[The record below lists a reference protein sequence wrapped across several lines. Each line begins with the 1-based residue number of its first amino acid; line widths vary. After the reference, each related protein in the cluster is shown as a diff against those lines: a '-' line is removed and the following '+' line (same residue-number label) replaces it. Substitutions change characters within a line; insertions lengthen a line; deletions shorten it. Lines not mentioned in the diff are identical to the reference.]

1 MNIQV
6 TSRKFRAKDTLKD
19 FVVSE
24 LKSLERFSDE
34 IMEANIILSFIHQNN
49 SIKNVDITLKLPG
62 NSLHVSESG
71 EDFHK
76 SISIGVNKLSRQL
89 KKFKTK
95 RLAKKR

>member
-19 FVVSE
+19 FITTE

-34 IMEANIILSFIHQNN
+34 IMEANVILSFIHANN
-49 SIKNVDITLKLPG
+49 SIKNVEIALKVPG
-62 NSLHVSESG
+62 NTLRISETG

-76 SISIGVNKLSRQL
+76 SVSLGVDKLSRQL
-89 KKFKTK
+89 RKLKTK